1 MRLRRDTVDQAIK
14 PLRQIIHT
22 AIESGRAVIID
33 SVGLF
38 IIAVEESG
46 YLQGC
51 WRNFSDQIE
60 RVANRSICTHII
72 SLKLSFSSH
81 GKPAMPT
88 LLHLHVYRR
97 NWYLDPPLCG
107 SVTYW

>member
-46 YLQGC
+46 YLQAHVGRNDVGILAHMTVTPTDGRWRSGGC
-51 WRNFSDQIE
+51 QYVNGPD
-60 RVANRSICTHII
+60 C
-72 SLKLSFSSH
+72 
-81 GKPAMPT
+81 
-88 LLHLHVYRR
+88 
-97 NWYLDPPLCG
+97 
-107 SVTYW
+107 